1 METVTWSSSS
11 GNLFGGWCS
20 WRWQASEHVLN
31 YSASHIGLVYLS
43 HGLSLLRVNL
53 VLLNKCSLESS
64 SKRKLDS
71 CMLSKKKEMASNWEI
86 SLNCRIQPTTFSH
99 SSKTLPKFLLNFFNG
114 LNYHLRSGLWT
125 AVSYTRSPNVTKTC
139 TSKSILVIDTPSIGG
154 LSSMLDKSLGAWFFW
169 NAGPP
174 SLDASRSTF
183 SFLETVGHY
192 LPPKTWKTLNTP

>member
-1 METVTWSSSS
+1 MLVFLVFAINASTIMETVTWSSSS

-99 SSKTLPKFLLNFFNG
+99 ISKTLPKFLLNFFNW

-125 AVSYTRSPNVTKTC
+125 AGSYTPLTQCYKNMY
-139 TSKSILVIDTPSIGG
+139 LQIDPC
-154 LSSMLDKSLGAWFFW
+154 DWHSLNWRVELYAW
-169 NAGPP
+169 
-174 SLDASRSTF
+174 
-183 SFLETVGHY
+183 
-192 LPPKTWKTLNTP
+192 